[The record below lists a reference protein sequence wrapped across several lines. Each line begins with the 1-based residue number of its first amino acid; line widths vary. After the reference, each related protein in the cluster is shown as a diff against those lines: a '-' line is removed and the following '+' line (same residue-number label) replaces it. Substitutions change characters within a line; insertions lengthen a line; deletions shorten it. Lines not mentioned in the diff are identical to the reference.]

1 MLFRYTA
8 PQLYPI
14 AQKTSNFVDL
24 GCRSTPYM
32 YYYSILVDDWTI
44 NAISGNKII
53 GQNKIKSLP
62 TDPNIFQHVIGN
74 EHIFSLGLSGKR
86 RTTASH

>member
-8 PQLYPI
+8 PQLYLI

-32 YYYSILVDDWTI
+32 YYYSLLVDDWTI
-44 NAISGNKII
+44 NAISGIEIKLL
-53 GQNKIKSLP
+53 GKIK
-62 TDPNIFQHVIGN
+62 
-74 EHIFSLGLSGKR
+74 
-86 RTTASH
+86 